1 MRSHR
6 TAALRKGGLV
16 LAPLALA
23 ILAAQG
29 VVAAP
34 LLNYKTVPQF
44 VNLLPNPLAP
54 GFIWQPDSRA
64 ASIYAQDS
72 AVHAEPWTRRRGAG
86 HHGLGLRQGPVS
98 PPPSPAGPSS

>member
-34 LLNYKTVPQF
+34 GTLNYKQVPQF
-44 VNLLPNPLAP
+44 VNILPNPLAP
-54 GFIWQPDSRA
+54 TFIWQPDSG
-64 ASIYAQDS
+64 STDTYTLKIQ
-72 AVHAEPWTRRRGAG
+72 EFLQPL
-86 HHGLGLRQGPVS
+86 GLGAAV
-98 PPPSPAGPSS
+98 PPTLVWGYGKDGQPGTPRAKL